1 MTLVLLVATVA
12 LSWLMR
18 GSRFGLQL
26 LAIRDDEERAR
37 GLGVRVG
44 RVKLAAFVA
53 SAIPVGMAGA
63 LYAYFIG
70 QIFPQFAF
78 DPLFDISLGFFE
90 DYFANRP
97 VILRGLTTRWPA
109 RTKWTLE
116 YFAERFGDELVEV
129 TVDRDS
135 DLHYEDRFM
144 FHPQLSRSVLA
155 PRL

>member
-1 MTLVLLVATVA
+1 VPYVNVAALHLEDDHDTAVETDWTIARYEKLVSLLEMIARQLRLSPVAE
-12 LSWLMR
+12 
-18 GSRFGLQL
+18 G
-26 LAIRDDEERAR
+26 
-37 GLGVRVG
+37 
-44 RVKLAAFVA
+44 
-53 SAIPVGMAGA
+53 IPVEDD
-63 LYAYFIG
+63 L
-70 QIFPQFAF
+70 P
-78 DPLFDISLGFFE
+78 PRRFFE